1 MPNKESKKL
10 QGEVISDKASK
21 TVVVKVTF
29 AKGHPKYHKRYT
41 IHKKYKAHDENREFH
56 LGDIVEIEKCQP
68 VSKRKHFKI
77 VKVLGKNLVEIA
89 EAQQKK
95 AAEEIIAQVMPE
107 EKEMEESSDVSH
119 QTERPVNKKRMRKKE
134 KSES

>member
-1 MPNKESKKL
+1 MI
-10 QGEVISDKASK
+10 GRVISTKTAK
-21 TVVVKVTF
+21 TATVVVERRARHPLYRKTF
-29 AKGHPKYHKRYT
+29 IRSKRYLVDDT
-41 IHKKYKAHDENREFH
+41 LGVKD
-56 LGDIVEIEKCQP
+56 GDIVEIEKCQP